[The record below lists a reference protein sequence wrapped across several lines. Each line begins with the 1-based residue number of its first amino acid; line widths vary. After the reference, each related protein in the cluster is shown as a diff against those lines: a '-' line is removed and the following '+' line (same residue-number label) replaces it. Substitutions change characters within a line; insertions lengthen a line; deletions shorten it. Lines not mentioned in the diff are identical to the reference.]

1 MSPEVKIS
9 HSMAFFAIIY
19 PQPGKFRREPSSALP
34 RYSRCALKQLDRIDE
49 KILAILQSNNQ
60 LTCNEMAERVSISPS
75 SCRRRID
82 ALRRNAIIV
91 ADVSI
96 INPDVLGERV
106 IVIAMVTLERD
117 TPDGHATF
125 RRAMLD
131 LPQVLDCEY
140 VAGHCDYVVR
150 FKLAS
155 MAQYES
161 LSDQYFT
168 ADPAVKRV
176 DSLVVMKAVK
186 CRHEL
191 FVPRSDNL

>member
-1 MSPEVKIS
+1 
-9 HSMAFFAIIY
+9 
-19 PQPGKFRREPSSALP
+19 
-34 RYSRCALKQLDRIDE
+34 LKQLDRIDE
-49 KILAILQSNNQ
+49 KILAIMQSNNQ
-60 LTCNEMAERVSISPS
+60 LTCNEMAERVSTSPS

-82 ALRRNAIIV
+82 ALRRNGTIV

-96 INPDVLGERV
+96 INPDVLGERL
-106 IVIAMVTLERD
+106 IVIALVTLERD
-117 TPDGHATF
+117 TPDGHASF

-150 FKLAS
+150 FKISS
-155 MAQYES
+155 MAQYET
-161 LSDQYFT
+161 LTDQYFT

-186 CRHEL
+186 GRHRL
-191 FVPRSDNL
+191 LSVPETISR

>member
-1 MSPEVKIS
+1 
-9 HSMAFFAIIY
+9 MAFFAIMN
-19 PQPGKFRREPSSALP
+19 PPFAHFRHKLSPPSGH
-34 RYSRCALKQLDRIDE
+34 RRCVLKQPDRIDE
-49 KILAILQSNNQ
+49 KILAIMQSNNQ
-60 LTCNEMAERVSISPS
+60 LTCNEMAERISISPS

-82 ALRRNAIIV
+82 ALRRNGTIV

-96 INPDVLGERV
+96 VNPEVLGERL
-106 IVIAMVTLERD
+106 IVIALVTLERD
-117 TPDGHATF
+117 TPDGHAAF
-125 RRAMLD
+125 RRAMQD

-155 MAQYES
+155 MTQYDS
-161 LSDQYFT
+161 LADQYFT

-186 CRHEL
+186 GRHEL
-191 FVPRSDNL
+191 FTPGSDYPADIGTIL

>member
-1 MSPEVKIS
+1 
-9 HSMAFFAIIY
+9 
-19 PQPGKFRREPSSALP
+19 
-34 RYSRCALKQLDRIDE
+34 LKPLDRIDE
-49 KILAILQSNNQ
+49 KILAIMQSNNQ
-60 LTCNEMAERVSISPS
+60 MTCNEMAERVSISPS

-82 ALRRNAIIV
+82 ALRRNGTIV

-96 INPDVLGERV
+96 VNPDVLGERL
-106 IVIAMVTLERD
+106 IVIALVTLERD
-117 TPDGHATF
+117 TPDGHAAF

-131 LPQVLDCEY
+131 LPQVFDCEY

-161 LSDQYFT
+161 LADQYFT
-168 ADPAVKRV
+168 ADPTVKRV

-186 CRHEL
+186 GRHEL
-191 FVPRSDNL
+191 FIPRSDFR

>member
-1 MSPEVKIS
+1 M
-9 HSMAFFAIIY
+9 
-19 PQPGKFRREPSSALP
+19 
-34 RYSRCALKQLDRIDE
+34 KQLDRIDE
-49 KILAILQSNNQ
+49 KLLAILQANNQ
-60 LTCNEMAERVSISPS
+60 LTCDEMAERVSISPS

-82 ALRRNAIIV
+82 ALRRSGTIV

-96 INPDVLGERV
+96 INPDVLGERLL
-106 IVIAMVTLERD
+106 VIALVTLERD
-117 TPDGHATF
+117 TPDGHAAF

-161 LSDQYFT
+161 LTDRYFT
-168 ADPAVKRV
+168 GDPAVKRV

-186 CRHEL
+186 GRHEL
-191 FVPRSDNL
+191 FVPPADSL

>member
-1 MSPEVKIS
+1 
-9 HSMAFFAIIY
+9 
-19 PQPGKFRREPSSALP
+19 
-34 RYSRCALKQLDRIDE
+34 LKPLDRIDE
-49 KILAILQSNNQ
+49 KLLAIMQSNNQ
-60 LTCNEMAERVSISPS
+60 LTCNEMAERVAISPS

-82 ALRRNAIIV
+82 ALRRNGTIV

-96 INPDVLGERV
+96 VNPVVLGERL
-106 IVIAMVTLERD
+106 IVIALVTLERD
-117 TPDGHATF
+117 TPDGHAAF

-161 LSDQYFT
+161 LADQYFT

-186 CRHEL
+186 GRHEL
-191 FVPRSDNL
+191 FLPRSDHP

>member
-1 MSPEVKIS
+1 
-9 HSMAFFAIIY
+9 
-19 PQPGKFRREPSSALP
+19 
-34 RYSRCALKQLDRIDE
+34 LKQLDRIDE
-49 KILAILQSNNQ
+49 KILAIMQSNNQ
-60 LTCNEMAERVSISPS
+60 LTCNEVAERVSISPS
-75 SCRRRID
+75 SCRRRIE
-82 ALRRNAIIV
+82 ALRRNGTIV
-91 ADVSI
+91 ADVSV
-96 INPDVLGERV
+96 INPDVLGERL
-106 IVIAMVTLERD
+106 IVIALVTLERD

-155 MAQYES
+155 MTQYES

-168 ADPAVKRV
+168 ADPSVKRV

-186 CRHEL
+186 GRHEP
-191 FVPRSDNL
+191 FIPRSDSR